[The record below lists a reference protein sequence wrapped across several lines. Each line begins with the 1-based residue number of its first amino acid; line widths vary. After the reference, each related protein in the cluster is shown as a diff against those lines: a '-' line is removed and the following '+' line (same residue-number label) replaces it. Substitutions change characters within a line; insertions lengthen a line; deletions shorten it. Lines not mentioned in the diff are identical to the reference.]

1 MSKRAK
7 ILAYVFYGVSLVVIL
22 ALAIPIFTHSAY
34 YLVSEVLVLLLSGGL
49 QISTGIIQIQKVKV
63 QGVRISWWK
72 QSYIMGGLGFVAF
85 AIFLSSHLNSNWTN
99 NMYVNIASFLVALLS
114 FGLIIYGFVLLLL
127 QYPWTNNLSNRRR
140 E

>member
-1 MSKRAK
+1 MSKRARV
-7 ILAYVFYGVSLVVIL
+7 LVYVFYGVSLVVIL

-34 YLVSEVLVLLLSGGL
+34 YLVSEVLVFLLSGGL
-49 QISTGIIQIQKVKV
+49 QISTGIIQIQRVKA

-72 QSYIMGGLGFVAF
+72 QFYIMSGLGFVAF

-99 NMYVNIASFLVALLS
+99 NMYVNIASFLVVLHS

-127 QYPWTNNLSNRRR
+127 QYPWTNNLSNRRG